1 MITIITMKGTT
12 VGVTPPEAG
21 FVKLRCA
28 SQSVTFIRGEMRIG
42 WSSAGAGDVTRL
54 GAPRPDGHHLQVLAR
69 RHQGSVPGPVR
80 PAHQIR
86 HRAREGLR
94 PGRTQALE
102 RFDRLT
108 EDPPDTS
115 PPA

>member
-1 MITIITMKGTT
+1 MITMITMKGTT

-28 SQSVTFIRGEMRIG
+28 SQSVTFIRGESRIG
-42 WSSAGAGDVTRL
+42 WCSAGAGDVTRS

-69 RHQGSVPGPVR
+69 RHQGGVPGPIP

-86 HRAREGLR
+86 HRAREGLL
-94 PGRTQALE
+94 PGGIQGLE
-102 RFDRLT
+102 RFDRRT
-108 EDPPDTS
+108 EK
-115 PPA
+115 